1 MKNLFY
7 LLAITTLFFSCENQD
22 KSVGFTN
29 WTDDG
34 TQYKYH
40 LGTEASVNI
49 VKSFDKVVVE
59 KNYEELRT
67 IFSDTAVITYQNGYD
82 SSLQDFID
90 MNLGRD
96 SMLLAT
102 NATLKWDLQRAF
114 SVDLDP
120 KSGGEHVC
128 ASYLAKYQGEEE
140 TNTFNAN
147 LWFYIIDGK
156 IITVNQYKQD
166 IIDE

>member
-1 MKNLFY
+1 MKNLIY
-7 LLAITTLFFSCENQD
+7 ILGITTLFFSCENQER
-22 KSVGFTN
+22 SVGFTN
-29 WTDDG
+29 WSDDG
-34 TQYKYH
+34 TQYKFH
-40 LGTEASVNI
+40 LGTKASVDI
-49 VKSFDKVVVE
+49 VKSFDKMIVG
-59 KNYEELRT
+59 KNYDELRS
-67 IFSDTAVITYQNGYD
+67 IFSDTAVLTFQNGYD
-82 SSLQDFID
+82 SSLQDFIN

-96 SMLLAT
+96 STLLAT

-128 ASYLAKYQGEEE
+128 ASYLAKYQDKEQ
-140 TNTFNAN
+140 TNSFNAD

-156 IITVNQYKQD
+156 IITVNQYNQD

>member
-22 KSVGFTN
+22 RSVGFTN

-49 VKSFDKVVVE
+49 VKSFDKVVGE
-59 KNYEELRT
+59 KNYEELRS

-82 SSLQDFID
+82 S
-90 MNLGRD
+90 
-96 SMLLAT
+96 
-102 NATLKWDLQRAF
+102 
-114 SVDLDP
+114 
-120 KSGGEHVC
+120 
-128 ASYLAKYQGEEE
+128 
-140 TNTFNAN
+140 
-147 LWFYIIDGK
+147 
-156 IITVNQYKQD
+156 
-166 IIDE
+166 